1 MMMLFD
7 KRNQESALCGDS
19 WFLLSLRIERSDSVN
34 EQTDISVRNVITI
47 TSQCGSDGHKIA
59 AKLAAILDWQLI
71 DYAIVTQTAQAI
83 AMTEEE
89 AMFYDEHK
97 YSLLDRIL
105 LSLQFSVPEAVEA
118 WSRQCAVPLWPLRQQ
133 RLYHEMLPCIVER
146 IARAGNVVIVGHGA
160 QVLLAH
166 QPNVFHIRV
175 TAPFTRRVQRVMQSE
190 QCDIEQAREHVRKKD
205 RSQAYYLWS
214 QFRRDI
220 DAPLLYNLV
229 INNDTA
235 ALDDQVAFIYRVFTQ
250 SASAAYS
257 LDDSR
262 GLSLALENQESYLL
276 DSRPVGQ

>member
-1 MMMLFD
+1 M
-7 KRNQESALCGDS
+7 
-19 WFLLSLRIERSDSVN
+19 N
-34 EQTDISVRNVITI
+34 EQADTPIRNVITI
-47 TSQCGSDGHKIA
+47 TSQYGSDGRKIA
-59 AKLAAILDWQLI
+59 AKLATTLHWQLI
-71 DYAIVTQTAQAI
+71 DRAIVTQTAQEI

-97 YSLLDRIL
+97 YSPLDRIL

-118 WSRQCAVPLWPLRQQ
+118 WSRQCTVPLWPLRQE

-166 QPNVFHIRV
+166 QPSVFHIRV

-190 QCDIEQAREHVRKKD
+190 QCDMEQASEHVRKKD

-235 ALDDQVAFIYRVFTQ
+235 ALNDQIAFIRRVFAQ
-250 SASAAYS
+250 SASAGYS

-262 GLSLALENQESYLL
+262 SLSLALENQESYLL
-276 DSRPVGQ
+276 DNRPVGRP